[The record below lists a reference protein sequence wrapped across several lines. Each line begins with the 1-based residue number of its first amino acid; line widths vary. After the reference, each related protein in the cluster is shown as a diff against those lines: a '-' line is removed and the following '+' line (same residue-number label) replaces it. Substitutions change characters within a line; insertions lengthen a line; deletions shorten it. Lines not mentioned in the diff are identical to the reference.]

1 MAFNAADYTDPQ
13 GKAIP
18 WYSQTANAASP
29 DAAKARAAAGVTSA
43 APIQSQTEAIK
54 AAAKAGSTPSTKPLT
69 FGEKQA
75 AKQAAANANP
85 VNAGFDAANY
95 TDPQGKAIPWYSQT
109 ANAASPDAAKAR
121 TVAGVTNAAPVKS
134 QTEAAAAKATGLGA
148 VATTGTGTTT
158 GTSTTTVDGGIS
170 TMPAANELTVGPT
183 PAAVANTTVN
193 QPAAASSITSDVMNL
208 YNTILDRDP
217 TATGDQAGLDY
228 WTKKFGDTL
237 EASEVTEF
245 AAAAAPELKAKGA
258 ATTTDGG
265 GGFIGGSTWTDSAEY
280 KSMQS
285 QLTALQTAYDKLAA
299 GQGGGG
305 DSGIVTTGGLIDT
318 GDGGASG
325 VVYGPD
331 GTMYS
336 SAAAAIA
343 AGVTNYTTTK
353 PSIPGANTATAGDT
367 QGFVIPSGQTGNT
380 NPGGFIS
387 GAREQMFTMP
397 TTAQLPGGIANPF
410 IG

>member
-1 MAFNAADYTDPQ
+1 
-13 GKAIP
+13 
-18 WYSQTANAASP
+18 
-29 DAAKARAAAGVTSA
+29 
-43 APIQSQTEAIK
+43 
-54 AAAKAGSTPSTKPLT
+54 
-69 FGEKQA
+69 
-75 AKQAAANANP
+75 
-85 VNAGFDAANY
+85 
-95 TDPQGKAIPWYSQT
+95 
-109 ANAASPDAAKAR
+109 
-121 TVAGVTNAAPVKS
+121 
-134 QTEAAAAKATGLGA
+134 
-148 VATTGTGTTT
+148 
-158 GTSTTTVDGGIS
+158 
-170 TMPAANELTVGPT
+170 MPAANELTVGPT

-193 QPAAASSITSDVMNL
+193 LPAAAASNITSDVMNL

-237 EASEVTEF
+237 EAGEVTEF
-245 AAAAAPELKAKGA
+245 AAAAADELKKKGA

-285 QLTALQTAYDKLAA
+285 QLATLQAAYDKLLA
-299 GQGGGG
+299 GQSGTSDG
-305 DSGIVTTGGLIDT
+305 GIVTTGGLIDT

>member
-18 WYSQTANAASP
+18 WYSQTANAA
-29 DAAKARAAAGVTSA
+29 
-43 APIQSQTEAIK
+43 
-54 AAAKAGSTPSTKPLT
+54 L
-69 FGEKQA
+69 
-75 AKQAAANANP
+75 
-85 VNAGFDAANY
+85 
-95 TDPQGKAIPWYSQT
+95 
-109 ANAASPDAAKAR
+109 PDAAKAR
-121 TVAGVTNAAPVKS
+121 TVAGVTSATPIQS
-134 QTEAAAAKATGLGA
+134 QTEVAAAKAAGTTA
-148 VATTGTGTTT
+148 ATTAAAPV
-158 GTSTTTVDGGIS
+158 TVDGGINPVAIAAKPVTFGEKMAAKQAATNQLSVAPS
-170 TMPAANELTVGPT
+170 TVAETTGPTKNAANT
-183 PAAVANTTVN
+183 PATIEKLYKNVLGRASD
-193 QPAAASSITSDVMNL
+193 AAGA
-208 YNTILDRDP
+208 
-217 TATGDQAGLDY
+217 DY
-228 WTKKFGDTL
+228 WTKKFGADISPA
-237 EASEVTEF
+237 EVSEF
-245 AAAAAPELKAKGA
+245 INAAQPEKAAKTTTTTGGGGNT
-258 ATTTDGG
+258 TTTDGG

-305 DSGIVTTGGLIDT
+305 DSGIVTTGGLVDT

-331 GTMYS
+331 GSMYS

-353 PSIPGANTATAGDT
+353 PFIPGANTATAGDT

-387 GAREQMFTMP
+387 GARQQMFTMP
-397 TTAQLPGGIANPF
+397 TGAQLPAGVANPF

>member
-18 WYSQTANAASP
+18 WYSQTANAALP
-29 DAAKARAAAGVTSA
+29 DAAKARTVAGVTSA
-43 APIQSQTEAIK
+43 APIQSQTEA
-54 AAAKAGSTPSTKPLT
+54 AAAKAAGTTAATTTAAAPVTVDGGINPVAVAAKPLT

-75 AKQAAANANP
+75 AKQTAAN
-85 VNAGFDAANY
+85 
-95 TDPQGKAIPWYSQT
+95 QL
-109 ANAASPDAAKAR
+109 
-121 TVAGVTNAAPVKS
+121 TVAQND
-134 QTEAAAAKATGLGA
+134 
-148 VATTGTGTTT
+148 VAGTTGPTKN
-158 GTSTTTVDGGIS
+158 
-170 TMPAANELTVGPT
+170 MANT
-183 PAAVANTTVN
+183 PATIEKMYKNVLGRASDTEGAN
-193 QPAAASSITSDVMNL
+193 
-208 YNTILDRDP
+208 
-217 TATGDQAGLDY
+217 Y
-228 WTKKFGDTL
+228 WTKKFGEDISPAEVSEFINAARPEQ
-237 EASEVTEF
+237 EAKVAT
-245 AAAAAPELKAKGA
+245 
-258 ATTTDGG
+258 TTTDGG
-265 GGFIGGSTWTDSAEY
+265 GGGGFIDTGGGTSWTDSSEY

-285 QLTALQTAYDKLAA
+285 QLEKLQAAYDKLAA

-318 GDGGASG
+318 GGGGTSG

-336 SAAAAIA
+336 SAAAAIS

-353 PSIPGANTATAGDT
+353 PSIPGAGTATAGDT

-387 GAREQMFTMP
+387 GARQQMFTMP

-410 IG
+410 EIG